1 VPPVSVGGGHV
12 VLAFSSPSNLYDTTN
27 AFMLL
32 QSPVVL
38 SINTPWTTNTSAV
51 WTTNGASPP
60 MFQVTVPDTGGN
72 MFYKLQHVP

>member
-1 VPPVSVGGGHV
+1 MSVGGGNV
-12 VLAFSSPSNLYDTTN
+12 VLAFTSPNNIYDTTN

-38 SINTPWTTNTSAV
+38 ATNTPWTTNTSAV

-60 MFQVTVPDTGGN
+60 LFQVTVPDTTGGTNN
-72 MFYKLQHVP
+72 MFYRLLHVK